1 MYSGSLLFQLRPYTV
16 FSVRASYPRRASR
29 PPQSPLRLQ
38 ITDADIERYLKEE
51 GIQNVP
57 TDVASRRRY
66 KVALVW
72 HIAIDL
78 DIALMTQFHRAT
90 PGRED
95 QEPDQDMVYWS
106 FEVPSGRLAWQ
117 EFRLWR

>member
-1 MYSGSLLFQLRPYTV
+1 MPPIPQELRG
-16 FSVRASYPRRASR
+16 RRKV
-29 PPQSPLRLQ
+29 LYGCK
-38 ITDADIERYLKEE
+38 ITDVDIERYLKEE
-51 GIQNVP
+51 GIENVP

-106 FEVPSGRLAWQ
+106 FEVHSGRSGLA
-117 EFRLWR
+117 RVPS